1 METDLIISFDPEEFY
16 CRTRILNAIE
26 RACFIDVVIK
36 TSANKLT
43 ALELFESLNEYTNDV
58 IIYVMD
64 EMCIEVNGFIKT
76 KINIKALPIGAGHY
90 NWDGGKTKD
99 SLKARSNPKYYH
111 FRNNVLKRDN
121 NMCQKCGSIENLH
134 VHHIKSFSKNPDE
147 RYNINNGITLCKEC
161 HQKLHNFKLY
171 NQWH

>member
-1 METDLIISFDPEEFY
+1 MKTDLIISFDPEEFY

-26 RACFIDVVIK
+26 RSCFIDIIIK
-36 TSANKLT
+36 TSTNKLT
-43 ALELFESLNEYTNDV
+43 GLELFESLNEYTDDV

-99 SLKARSNPKYYH
+99 SLKARTNTKSYN
-111 FRNNVLKRDN
+111 FRKNVLKRDEKI
-121 NMCQKCGSIENLH
+121 CQNCGSNENLH
-134 VHHIKSFSKNPDE
+134 VHHIKSFSKHPE
-147 RYNINNGITLCKEC
+147 SRYDVNNGITLCKQC
-161 HQKLHNFKLY
+161 HQKEHKFKLY
-171 NQWH
+171 N